1 MATSAGRCHFGVFR
15 PVCESGAIMHP
26 AARRTQR
33 RMVSTAE
40 AECQANRGKLR
51 REMRAV
57 RTAMA
62 EQSRRRLR
70 AHDEPRSIVRRGL
83 ALTSILAAA
92 AVLLAAC
99 SGGRAAYEV
108 SVSFN
113 GRYTDAAGAAV
124 EDAIHDYDAKANV
137 ILQTSFPP
145 VAHATVHTNATAF
158 CAAFRPRL
166 MSRTDIARI
175 DCQRSP
181 SQPVTVH
188 RTPETTNQP
197 PDRA

>member
-1 MATSAGRCHFGVFR
+1 M
-15 PVCESGAIMHP
+15 
-26 AARRTQR
+26 
-33 RMVSTAE
+33 
-40 AECQANRGKLR
+40 
-51 REMRAV
+51 
-57 RTAMA
+57 
-62 EQSRRRLR
+62 
-70 AHDEPRSIVRRGL
+70 RRGL

-99 SGGRAAYEV
+99 GGGRPVYEV

-158 CAAFRPRL
+158 CAAFRQRL
-166 MSRTDIARI
+166 MSRAEVA
-175 DCQRSP
+175 S
-181 SQPVTVH
+181 VTCDA
-188 RTPETTNQP
+188 Q
-197 PDRA
+197 